1 MTRFIFSLLLFASL
15 AYATSTEY
23 IDSDLDGV
31 DDRIDIC
38 PDTPFSDLVD
48 ERGCSIESLTENED
62 MQNLKEKREKKHSA
76 LHGLDIS
83 LGVSHYDDRTYATV
97 QGVYSYE
104 NFSISLFTALD
115 YERGYLDSAINDT
128 RIWSYYRIDLSD
140 ELDLKVGAGL
150 VFPALQGKGD
160 ISERIDAGV
169 SMNLSYIHEN
179 LNPYFGAVYRFNGI
193 DDDYYLLKDNY
204 TIYGG
209 LGIFATDR
217 LYFSTSYAYS
227 SEEYEGSGRKETM
240 SAYFYYMVDEN
251 WYLNSSTMYGIEGLD
266 YDGGFSI
273 GIGYTF

>member
-1 MTRFIFSLLLFASL
+1 MKITRFIFLPLFCISLI
-15 AYATSTEY
+15 YAQTAKY

-31 DDRIDIC
+31 DDRVDIC
-38 PDTPFSDLVD
+38 PNTPFSDIVD
-48 ERGCSIESLTENED
+48 ERGCSVESLAENED
-62 MQNLKEKREKKHSA
+62 MQSPKEKREKKHSS

-104 NFSISLFTALD
+104 NFSISLFSA
-115 YERGYLDSAINDT
+115 LDSAINDT
-128 RIWSYYRIDLSD
+128 RVWSYYKIDLSD
-140 ELDLKVGAGL
+140 ELDLKMGAGL

-217 LYFSTSYAYS
+217 FYFSTSYAYS

-251 WYLNSSTMYGIEGLD
+251 WYLNSSTMYGVEGLD